1 MDNFWTDFVSWLLS
15 LLPRAAG
22 AAVIV
27 GVGWWRSGA
36 VTRFVQR
43 AMARAKTDAGIS
55 SFLISLVN
63 ASLKVI
69 VALMALAQL
78 GVDVSSLIAALA
90 AAGVTAGL
98 ALKDSLS
105 NVASG
110 AQIIFTRPFRVGDYV
125 AIEGNEGTVER
136 IEMMFTALRTFDNK
150 EIIIPNSEVIAST
163 VVNVSAMQTRRLD
176 LTFTVSYG
184 ADLDRAKAVLRA
196 LVEAHP
202 LACKDPEPLVAV
214 SELRDSSVALVVKVW
229 CAKDD
234 YWTLYYDM
242 QENVKKK
249 FDEEGIVIPFPQI
262 DVHLQN
268 GAPQPPS
275 PPDRTRR

>member
-1 MDNFWTDFVSWLLS
+1 MEEIWGQFLTWLSGLVPKVIAAGVILAVGFWAARLLYRVILRGMERSKADATFVSFFGS
-15 LLPRAAG
+15 CIR
-22 AAVIV
+22 
-27 GVGWWRSGA
+27 
-36 VTRFVQR
+36 
-43 AMARAKTDAGIS
+43 
-55 SFLISLVN
+55 
-63 ASLKVI
+63 
-69 VALMALAQL
+69 VALKAIVVITAIAQF
-78 GVDVSSLIAALA
+78 VDVSSIIATVA
-90 AAGVTAGL
+90 AAGVTVGL
-98 ALKDSLS
+98 AMKENLS
-105 NVASG
+105 GIASG
-110 AQIIFTRPFRVGDYV
+110 AQIIFTRPVRVGDYV

-249 FDEEGIVIPFPQI
+249 FDEEGIVIPFPQM

-268 GAPQPPS
+268 IAPQPPS

>member
-1 MDNFWTDFVSWLLS
+1 MEEIWGQFLTWLSGLV
-15 LLPRAAG
+15 PKVIA
-22 AAVIV
+22 AAVILAV
-27 GVGWWRSGA
+27 GFWAARLLYRVILRGMERSKA
-36 VTRFVQR
+36 DATFV
-43 AMARAKTDAGIS
+43 
-55 SFLISLVN
+55 SFFGSCIR
-63 ASLKVI
+63 
-69 VALMALAQL
+69 VALKAIVVITAIAQF
-78 GVDVSSLIAALA
+78 VDVSSIIATVA
-90 AAGVTAGL
+90 AAGVTVGL
-98 ALKDSLS
+98 AMKENLS
-105 NVASG
+105 GIASG

-249 FDEEGIVIPFPQI
+249 FDGEGIVIPFPQM

>member
-1 MDNFWTDFVSWLLS
+1 MEEIWGQFLTWLSGLVPKVIAAGVILAVGFWAARLLYRVILRGMERSKADATFVSFFGS
-15 LLPRAAG
+15 CIR
-22 AAVIV
+22 
-27 GVGWWRSGA
+27 
-36 VTRFVQR
+36 
-43 AMARAKTDAGIS
+43 
-55 SFLISLVN
+55 
-63 ASLKVI
+63 
-69 VALMALAQL
+69 VALKAIVVITAIAQF
-78 GVDVSSLIAALA
+78 VDVSSIIATVA
-90 AAGVTAGL
+90 AAGVTVGL
-98 ALKDSLS
+98 AMKENLS
-105 NVASG
+105 GIASG

-249 FDEEGIVIPFPQI
+249 FDEEGIVIPFPQM

>member
-1 MDNFWTDFVSWLLS
+1 MEEIWGQFLTWLSGLVPKVIAAGVILAVGFWAARLLYRVILRGMERSKADATFVSFFGS
-15 LLPRAAG
+15 CIR
-22 AAVIV
+22 
-27 GVGWWRSGA
+27 
-36 VTRFVQR
+36 
-43 AMARAKTDAGIS
+43 
-55 SFLISLVN
+55 
-63 ASLKVI
+63 
-69 VALMALAQL
+69 VALKAIVVITAIAQF
-78 GVDVSSLIAALA
+78 VDVSSIIATVA
-90 AAGVTAGL
+90 AAGVTVGL
-98 ALKDSLS
+98 AMKENLS
-105 NVASG
+105 GIASG

-249 FDEEGIVIPFPQI
+249 FDEEGIVIPFPQM

-268 GAPQPPS
+268 VAPQPPS

>member
-1 MDNFWTDFVSWLLS
+1 MEEIWGQFLTWLSGLVPKVIAAGVILAVGFWAARLLYRVILRGMERSKADATFVSFFGS
-15 LLPRAAG
+15 CIR
-22 AAVIV
+22 
-27 GVGWWRSGA
+27 
-36 VTRFVQR
+36 
-43 AMARAKTDAGIS
+43 
-55 SFLISLVN
+55 
-63 ASLKVI
+63 
-69 VALMALAQL
+69 VALKAIVVITAIAQF
-78 GVDVSSLIAALA
+78 VDVSSIIATVA
-90 AAGVTAGL
+90 AAGVTVGL
-98 ALKDSLS
+98 AMKENLS
-105 NVASG
+105 GIASG

-249 FDEEGIVIPFPQI
+249 FDEEGIVIPFPQM

-268 GAPQPPS
+268 IAPQPPS